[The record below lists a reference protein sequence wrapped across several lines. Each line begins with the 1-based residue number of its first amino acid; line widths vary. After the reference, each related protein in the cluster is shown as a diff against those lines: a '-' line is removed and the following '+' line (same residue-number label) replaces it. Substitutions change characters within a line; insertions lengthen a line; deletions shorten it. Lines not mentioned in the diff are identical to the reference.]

1 MTGVANGQVVDDTR
15 YLVGQFQVGINI
27 EMTTHANSQRI
38 WGNTHLIEVELL
50 EIGAQRTIKTGGRQQ
65 GIEVDCSFQQEVATD
80 EIGMCLTIAN
90 QCMSGNVI
98 DIQLAITDMVN
109 LCICN
114 KAGTRRE
121 EVGTLSL
128 GSNIGR
134 NSIDAVTRHE
144 VMHVQITYL
153 DISIIAHSGSM
164 ERTLSL
170 YHSLALVGS
179 DVGKILLTIGL
190 HTSLCRQRRYAI
202 VALHITW
209 QHSHH
214 EAQVL
219 GVGLELHVSTQLIG
233 SIEIGGKPCRCG
245 VESGRQRYL

>member
-1 MTGVANGQVVDDTR
+1 
-15 YLVGQFQVGINI
+15 
-27 EMTTHANSQRI
+27 
-38 WGNTHLIEVELL
+38 
-50 EIGAQRTIKTGGRQQ
+50 
-65 GIEVDCSFQQEVATD
+65 
-80 EIGMCLTIAN
+80 
-90 QCMSGNVI
+90 
-98 DIQLAITDMVN
+98 MVN

-214 EAQVL
+214 KAQIL

-233 SIEIGGKPCRCG
+233 SIEIGSKTCRCG
-245 VESGRQRYL
+245 VECGRQRHLHIVEVHMLHITLQQTTDSKRIFWPTLTHSGRHIAEERHDILFAQRCVHLQPHLPWVNRFHQ